1 MSDLHIQRKVFIQ
14 QYLMPT
20 LGLSQQWEQAFR
32 SKLQNPGSGAWQAD
46 DTLFKCW
53 PSSTLSVAVWLDIVM
68 SYRPGMPVMFS
79 LVFLGC
85 STMTH
90 YFIKK
95 DHILG
100 KVEMKETSCFYASS
114 VCYNKKKSERFVWVL
129 LPISNLWCF
138 AEEFVFVIGSQKVY

>member
-1 MSDLHIQRKVFIQ
+1 MGCPSK
-14 QYLMPT
+14 
-20 LGLSQQWEQAFR
+20 E
-32 SKLQNPGSGAWQAD
+32 SKLSEASCRILAVVLGKQMIHCLNAGLPQ
-46 DTLFKCW
+46 
-53 PSSTLSVAVWLDIVM
+53 PLSVAVWLDIVM